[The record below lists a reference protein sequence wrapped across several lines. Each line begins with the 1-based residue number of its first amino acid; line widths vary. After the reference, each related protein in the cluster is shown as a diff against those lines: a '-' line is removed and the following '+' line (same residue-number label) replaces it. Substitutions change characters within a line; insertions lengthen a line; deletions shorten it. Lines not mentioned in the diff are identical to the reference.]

1 MTRSENEMTRISKKS
16 LGNLTLPRF
25 YVPALALFLI
35 ALTPFLISNSYII
48 NVLIITMLFAVL
60 SGAWNILGGYTGQF
74 SMGHAAFFGIA
85 AYTSTILFLDWGISP
100 WIGMFIG
107 FGISMVIG
115 LSTGVLFFKLNGPY
129 FTFATIAFAET
140 LRILFMNLTPLT
152 GGANGLN
159 LPFLGNSP
167 INFQFSGR
175 TPFYMI
181 ILLLLVGVIFLTYK
195 IRNSRIGLRFIAI
208 REDEKAAQS
217 LGINVLHHKLLALTA
232 SVFFV
237 SLAGTFYAQFMLFI
251 DPESTMS
258 LNLSILIV
266 LSAIIGGTG
275 SILGPILGSFLL
287 RPLGE
292 ITRVFFGGSFAG
304 ASLLI
309 YGIILILTLLY
320 LPQGITDKI
329 AKSYE
334 SALKKLPGGHSN

>member
-25 YVPALALFLI
+25 YVPAFALFLI

-85 AYTSTILFLDWGISP
+85 AYTSTILFRDWGISP

-115 LSTGVLFFKLNGPY
+115 LSTGVLFFRLKGPY
-129 FTFATIAFAET
+129 FTFVTIAFAET
-140 LRILFMNLTPLT
+140 LRILFINLTPLT

-181 ILLLLVGVIFLTYK
+181 MLLLLVSVIFFTYK
-195 IRNSRIGLRFIAI
+195 IRNSRTGLRFIAI

-217 LGINVLHHKLLALTA
+217 LGINVLNYKLLALTA

-237 SLAGTFYAQFMLFI
+237 SIAGTFYAQFMLFI

-258 LNLSILIV
+258 LNLSLLIA
-266 LSAIIGGTG
+266 LPAIIGGSG

-287 RPLGE
+287 RPIAE
-292 ITRVFFGGSFAG
+292 ITRAFLGGSYAG

-320 LPQGITDKI
+320 LPNGITDKI

-334 SALKKLPGGHSN
+334 SALKKLPGGQRN

>member
-1 MTRSENEMTRISKKS
+1 MSRISKKS
-16 LGNLTLPRF
+16 FGNLALPRF
-25 YVPALALFLI
+25 YIPALALFLL
-35 ALTPFLISNSYII
+35 ALTPFLISSSYII
-48 NVLIITMLFAVL
+48 NVLIVIMLFAVL

-74 SMGHAAFFGIA
+74 SMGHAAFFGIG

-107 FGISMVIG
+107 FAISMVIG
-115 LSTGVLFFKLNGPY
+115 LSTGALFFKLKGPY
-129 FTFATIAFAET
+129 YTFATIAFAEA

-167 INFQFSGR
+167 INFQFSDR

-181 ILLLLVGVIFLTYK
+181 VLLLLVSVIVFTYK

-208 REDEKAAQS
+208 REDEKAASS
-217 LGINVLHHKLLALTA
+217 LGINVLRYKLLALTA

-237 SLAGTFYAQFMLFI
+237 SIAGTFYAQFMLFI

-258 LNLSILIV
+258 LNLSLLIA
-266 LSAIIGGTG
+266 LSAIIGGPN

-287 RPLGE
+287 RPIGE
-292 ITRVFFGGSFAG
+292 ITRAFLGGSFAG

-309 YGIILILTLLY
+309 YGIILILTILY
-320 LPQGITDKI
+320 IPHGITDKI
-329 AKSYE
+329 TKSYE
-334 SALKKLPGGHSN
+334 SALKKLPGGSKN